1 MRSHALAS
9 LAILTLLTASAADAK
24 SSFTPPLGAELGR
37 FVTCVV
43 QNLGT
48 KTRSVTI
55 TLRGSDGSALA
66 SGSYD
71 VAPGQVMNPASESG
85 FGNYCEFEGLG
96 RTVRGFVALTEG
108 NTTWLV
114 LPAGR

>member
-1 MRSHALAS
+1 MRSHALAA
-9 LAILTLLTASAADAK
+9 LAILALLTASAADAK
-24 SSFTPPLGAELGR
+24 SSFTPPLGSELGR

-43 QNLGT
+43 QNVGT
-48 KTRSVTI
+48 KTRSVTV

-66 SGSYD
+66 SGTYD
-71 VAPGQVMNPASESG
+71 VAPGQVLNPASEIG
-85 FGNYCEFEGLG
+85 FGNYCEFEGLS

-114 LPAGR
+114 LPAGK